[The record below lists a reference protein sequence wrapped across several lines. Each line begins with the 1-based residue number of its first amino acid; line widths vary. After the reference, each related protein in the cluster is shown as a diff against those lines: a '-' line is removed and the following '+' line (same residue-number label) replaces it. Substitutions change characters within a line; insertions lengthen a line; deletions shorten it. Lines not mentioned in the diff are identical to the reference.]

1 MYYVQKTLEIAGS
14 HQLKLDYQS
23 KCNSVHG
30 HNWLITIYL
39 KSEKLDSNDMVYDFT
54 HIKEVI
60 TDKLD
65 HKHLNDVLPFNP
77 TAENIARWICDG
89 LSKCYKVTVQ
99 ESQGN
104 IATYEKD

>member
-39 KSEKLDSNDMVYDFT
+39 KSKELDSNGMVYDFT
-54 HIKEVI
+54 LIKEVI

>member
-39 KSEKLDSNDMVYDFT
+39 KSKELDSNGMVYDFT

-60 TDKLD
+60 TNKLD